1 MRRKEVGRPTE
12 NRYAAR
18 VKNWPYRLWLLLVV
32 VISLVVGC
40 INPMSA
46 RDLVYEHIPTV
57 IGLGL
62 LAWFGR
68 KTPLS
73 NTAYTLLAVFFLL
86 HILGA
91 HYLYSNVPYDDWA
104 AALTGKTI
112 NGIFGWERNNFDRL
126 VHYSFGVL
134 MAPVVFE
141 MGWRFAGLRK
151 GFWAALLAVGVVSLF
166 GNVYEVIEWLIA
178 VTMSKEN
185 AEEYN
190 GQQGDVFDAQK
201 DLALS
206 FAGSVF
212 SAGLCWW
219 LSRRGNGGAA
229 GRSAGK

>member
-1 MRRKEVGRPTE
+1 MRFASAHRPTE
-12 NRYAAR
+12 SRYAVR
-18 VKNWPYRLWLLLVV
+18 VKNWPYRLWLLFVV
-32 VISLVVGC
+32 VTALLVGC
-40 INPMSA
+40 IHPVSA

-68 KTPLS
+68 RKPLS
-73 NTAYTLLAVFFLL
+73 DTSYTLLAAFFLL

-104 AALTGKTI
+104 QALTGKTI
-112 NGIFGWERNNFDRL
+112 NGILGWERNNFDRL
-126 VHYSFGVL
+126 VHCSFGL
-134 MAPVVFE
+134 LGAPVVFE
-141 MGWRFAGLRK
+141 MGWRYAGLRK

-212 SAGLCWW
+212 SAALCVW
-219 LSRRGNGGAA
+219 LSRPAGGARREGVT
-229 GRSAGK
+229 GR